1 MAESGGGWWGSWYQA
16 AKNKSAEVLEFVRR
30 DLDEIS
36 SAVTIEAS
44 NVVSS
49 TASVIKDK
57 LHLEDSDSTASTVK
71 RSISSFLGQ
80 VSNVLNPVPEDED
93 EEAMVIQGSEP
104 IVIDR
109 VQARLFTLTAD
120 PATFLVDP
128 VEEIEYEAW
137 LGVVREVDGEG
148 IMAPEKLSALMAA
161 CPRLHEQYNLLVPNE
176 VSHSLFWYRY
186 LFRKALLEDEE
197 ARKEAKRKRD
207 LERAKIKKE
216 SDAKAESQNWDDAF
230 HEHEGFGIN
239 VEISE
244 EEQARLLSE
253 YEKEVREEE
262 SRRKLREEVKLK
274 ESEISV
280 KEAEA
285 DGTKDDAL
293 TLDIDHYKVT
303 SPSKGSTTTKC
314 ESVIKVGDSATLLMR
329 VKEKRDMVMVEGQG
343 EGSCPTSSTSSGDK
357 ESTDGDWE
365 KEFDLEDAAM
375 IASSM
380 SDPSN
385 ADSGSPSKTTTT
397 G

>member
-1 MAESGGGWWGSWYQA
+1 MAESGGGWWGSWYTA

-36 SAVTIEAS
+36 SAVSIEAS

-57 LHLEDSDSTASTVK
+57 LNLEDSDSTASTVK

-128 VEEIEYEAW
+128 VEAREYEAW
-137 LGVVREVDGEG
+137 LGVVGEGDGEG

-161 CPRLHEQYNLLVPNE
+161 CPRLHEQYNNLVPNE
-176 VSHSLFWYRY
+176 VSHCLFWHRY

-197 ARKEAKRKRD
+197 ARKEAKRKRE
-207 LERAKIKKE
+207 LERAKMKE
-216 SDAKAESQNWDDAF
+216 SEAAKVEPENWDHAF
-230 HEHEGFGIN
+230 QENESFAAG

-253 YEKEVREEE
+253 YEKECREEAEKRKAREAEE
-262 SRRKLREEVKLK
+262 SRRAREGVGLEGSL
-274 ESEISV
+274 E
-280 KEAEA
+280 
-285 DGTKDDAL
+285 DGSLLLDAN
-293 TLDIDHYKVT
+293 HYQAS
-303 SPSKGSTTTKC
+303 SPSKKGSNSKGETL
-314 ESVIKVGDSATLLMR
+314 VKVGENLNLMR
-329 VKEKRDMVMVEGQG
+329 IKERRDMVLIEGQG
-343 EGSCPTSSTSSGDK
+343 DGSFPASSTSSGDK

-365 KEFDLEDAAM
+365 KEFDLEDV
-375 IASSM
+375 
-380 SDPSN
+380 PSN
-385 ADSGSPSKTTTT
+385 LSDSANNEIGLPMKCVGAPTT

>member
-1 MAESGGGWWGSWYQA
+1 MAGSGGGWWGSWYTA

-36 SAVTIEAS
+36 SAVSIEAS

-57 LHLEDSDSTASTVK
+57 LNLEDSDSTASTVK

-80 VSNVLNPVPEDED
+80 VSTVLNPVPEDED

-128 VEEIEYEAW
+128 IEAREYEAW
-137 LGVVREVDGEG
+137 LGVVGEGDGEG

-161 CPRLHEQYNLLVPNE
+161 CPRLHEQYNHLVPNE
-176 VSHSLFWYRY
+176 VSHCLFWHRY

-197 ARKEAKRKRD
+197 ARKEAKRKRE
-207 LERAKIKKE
+207 LERAKNMKE
-216 SDAKAESQNWDDAF
+216 NEAVKVESQNWDHAF
-230 HEHEGFGIN
+230 QENESFGVD

-253 YEKEVREEE
+253 YEKECREEAE
-262 SRRKLREEVKLK
+262 RRKAR
-274 ESEISV
+274 
-280 KEAEA
+280 EA
-285 DGTKDDAL
+285 DERKAKEGSGGLEGSLEDGSLLVDTN
-293 TLDIDHYKVT
+293 HYQAS
-303 SPSKGSTTTKC
+303 SPSKKNTASKGG
-314 ESVIKVGDSATLLMR
+314 EALVKVGENLNLMR
-329 VKEKRDMVMVEGQG
+329 IKERKDMVLIEGHG
-343 EGSCPTSSTSSGDK
+343 EGSFPASSTSSGDK

-365 KEFDLEDAAM
+365 KEFDLEDV
-375 IASSM
+375 
-380 SDPSN
+380 PSN
-385 ADSGSPSKTTTT
+385 LAEPASTDTGLPSKCVETPTT